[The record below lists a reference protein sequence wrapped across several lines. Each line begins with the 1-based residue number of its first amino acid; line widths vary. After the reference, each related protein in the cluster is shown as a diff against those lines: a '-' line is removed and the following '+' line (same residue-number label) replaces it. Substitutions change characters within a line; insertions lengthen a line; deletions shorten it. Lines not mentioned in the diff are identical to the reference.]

1 MTRIAGVL
9 QLTNKTRYGL
19 TSRNVP
25 LYLFS
30 PLNNV
35 FPQMIVASAHRD
47 LRKNILVVA
56 EKINDDK
63 LPRGQI
69 VDIVGTCGDPIAERR
84 AIHVAYSPND
94 WAKIQRQ
101 HGSK

>member
-1 MTRIAGVL
+1 MSRIAGVL

-25 LYLFS
+25 MYLFS
-30 PLNNV
+30 PLNNE
-35 FPQMIVASAHRD
+35 FPQMIVASTHRD
-47 LRKNILVVA
+47 LKRNILVIA

-69 VDIVGTCGDPIAERR
+69 VGTSRTERKTKDAGSIVSGIL
-84 AIHVAYSPND
+84 V
-94 WAKIQRQ
+94 Q
-101 HGSK
+101 